1 MSVVLKVRR
10 PPRSTRTDTLS
21 PYATLF
27 RFAPGAG
34 GDREGKERCRLRAG
48 RAVYHLHM
56 NLDTSAAGRIRIV
69 LVGHQHP
76 GNIGA
81 TARAV
86 KTMGPDRLVLLPP
99 QRFPHS
105 CATSRGGN
113 TGGCTCK
120 SRGWR
125 SHSKN

>member
-56 NLDTSAAGRIRIV
+56 NLDPSAAGRIRIV
-69 LVGHQHP
+69 LVGNQHP
-76 GNIGA
+76 GNIGSA
-81 TARAV
+81 ARAI
-86 KTMGPDRLVLLPP
+86 KTIGTDRPVLVAP
-99 QRFPHS
+99 QRLQHAAAIGMAAGTAD
-105 CATSRGGN
+105 ATDAARRGQPVAEE
-113 TGGCTCK
+113 
-120 SRGWR
+120 
-125 SHSKN
+125 